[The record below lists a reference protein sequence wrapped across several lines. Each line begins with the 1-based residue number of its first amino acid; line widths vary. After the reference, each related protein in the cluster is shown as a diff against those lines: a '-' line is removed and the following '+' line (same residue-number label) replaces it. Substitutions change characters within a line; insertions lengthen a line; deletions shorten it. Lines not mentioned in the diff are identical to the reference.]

1 MWSRFGIYFKE
12 PSTWQGIIGFLTM
25 FGVALNEEQR
35 DAIAGAGVAL
45 YFALDTFFR
54 HSNPPPKEVKPE
66 PKLLEDVLADGRDET
81 PD

>member
-12 PSTWQGIIGFLTM
+12 PSTWQGIIGFITM
-25 FGVALNEEQR
+25 FGVVINEEQR
-35 DAIAGAGVAL
+35 DAIATAGVAL

-54 HSNPPPKEVKPE
+54 HSSPPAKEVKPLAE
-66 PKLLEDVLADGRDET
+66 VLTDGRDET